1 MSGNLGNNSEV
12 HERLR
17 CHQAILVD
25 FARVAADT
33 TDLPRL
39 LDLAC
44 QNAARAI
51 GVSHAKA
58 MQYRSDKGDLLV
70 TAGKGWNP
78 GVVGY
83 ARFGID
89 MQSPPGRCYQTRDCV
104 KIADIEG
111 DPNYRVSA
119 VLKEHAIRSVLNA
132 PIAVE
137 GIVWGV
143 IEVDSAEPNRFDD
156 DDERFML
163 AFALILAL
171 AVRHR
176 QAQAER
182 ERNGEDLAL
191 RLAQT
196 VTLLEEQSHRMRNY
210 FQMILSIIAS
220 RAKRAADEQSRND
233 FKDVMERVTAVA
245 LAHDQLTFTPGGQSH
260 VDMSNYLA
268 ALCAGLERTSDEPLK
283 IAHDLEPIQVRPDRA
298 VPLGLVLNELLT
310 NAIKYAAR
318 GRPDAII
325 GVRFAAVPDTK
336 EGKLSVRD
344 NGRGIGDPRPGSQ
357 GLKLVRSLASQLSGW
372 IDVESSSS
380 GTVVSLTFPLVD

>member
-1 MSGNLGNNSEV
+1 
-12 HERLR
+12 
-17 CHQAILVD
+17 
-25 FARVAADT
+25 
-33 TDLPRL
+33 
-39 LDLAC
+39 
-44 QNAARAI
+44 
-51 GVSHAKA
+51 
-58 MQYRSDKGDLLV
+58 
-70 TAGKGWNP
+70 
-78 GVVGY
+78 
-83 ARFGID
+83 
-89 MQSPPGRCYQTRDCV
+89 V
-104 KIADIEG
+104 KIADVEG

-233 FKDVMERVTAVA
+233 YKDVMERVTAVA
-245 LAHDQLTFTPGGQSH
+245 LAHDQLTFTPAGQSH
-260 VDMSNYLA
+260 VDMSNYLG

-283 IAHDLEPIQVRPDRA
+283 IAPDLEPIQVRPDRA

-318 GRPDAII
+318 DRPDAII

-336 EGKLSVRD
+336 EAKLSVRD

-357 GLKLVRSLASQLSGW
+357 GLKLVRSLAGQLSGW

-380 GTVVSLTFPLVD
+380 GTIVSLTFPLVD